1 MKKFIV
7 VMSLAVFGFSFGQE
21 EKTNS
26 KFNFNGSVDAYLRT
40 NLNSPNDEVNMGIL
54 PYAPPSSFVN
64 TPGFSLGMAN
74 LVASYEGERVGF
86 VADLAYGPRAD
97 QAINPNGAQ
106 NNSVINQ
113 MYMYWN
119 VDENTTVT
127 MGRFNTFIG
136 FERISPVD
144 NFNYSMSH
152 AFTFGPR
159 NHNGLMF
166 DFKYENNWGLK
177 VAIMNPME
185 TTDSNNTGDY
195 SVGFQLSNGNLK
207 LGFVHSQ
214 QSRFI
219 DLLAGFDVYENFY
232 MGLNA
237 QFANYKDGELNGR
250 IDDNYTSLS
259 IYPQIT
265 SSKTFS
271 WGMRLEYIGFGD
283 LFDNDD
289 INVLSPTLTAN
300 IQIDDLTIKPEL
312 RLDSSNQDLFINNDA
327 SPTGSL
333 SSFVLGAVYKF

>member
-1 MKKFIV
+1 MKKII
-7 VMSLAVFGFSFGQE
+7 MIMTLAVIGFTFGQE
-21 EKTNS
+21 EQATS
-26 KFNFNGSVDAYLRT
+26 KFNFNGSVDAYWRS
-40 NLNSPNDEVNMGIL
+40 NINSPNDEVNMGIL

-74 LVASYEGERVGF
+74 IVASYEGERVGF

-97 QAINPNGAQ
+97 QAINPNAAQ

-119 VDENTTVT
+119 VNENTTVT

-136 FERISPVD
+136 FERISPVE

-159 NHNGLMF
+159 NHNGLMV
-166 DFKYENNWGLK
+166 DFKYVNNWRLK
-177 VAIMNPME
+177 LAVMNPME
-185 TTDSNNTGDY
+185 TTDFNNTGDY
-195 SVGFQLSNGNLK
+195 SVGFQISNGNLK
-207 LGFVHSQ
+207 LGFLNSQ
-214 QSRFI
+214 KSRFI
-219 DLLAGFDVYENFY
+219 DLTSGFNITENFY

-250 IDDNYTSLS
+250 IDESYKSLS

-265 SSKTFS
+265 SSETFS
-271 WGMRLEYIGFGD
+271 WGMRLEYIHFGD
-283 LFDNDD
+283 FGDD
-289 INVLSPTLTAN
+289 KINVISPTLTAN
-300 IQIDDLTIKPEL
+300 FQIDDLTIKPEL
-312 RLDSSNQDLFINNDA
+312 RLDSSNQDLFINNDV
-327 SPTGSL
+327 SPTGTL

>member
-1 MKKFIV
+1 
-7 VMSLAVFGFSFGQE
+7 
-21 EKTNS
+21 
-26 KFNFNGSVDAYLRT
+26 
-40 NLNSPNDEVNMGIL
+40 
-54 PYAPPSSFVN
+54 
-64 TPGFSLGMAN
+64 MAN

-97 QAINPNGAQ
+97 QAINPNAAQ

-119 VDENTTVT
+119 VNENTTVT

-144 NFNYSMSH
+144 NFNCSMSH

-166 DFKYENNWGLK
+166 DFKYANNWALK
-177 VAIMNPME
+177 LAVMNPME
-185 TTDSNNTGDY
+185 ITDSNTTGDY
-195 SVGFQLSNGNLK
+195 SVGFQISNGNLK

-214 QSRFI
+214 KSRFI
-219 DLLAGFDVYENFY
+219 DLISGFDISENFY

-250 IDDNYTSLS
+250 IDDSYTSLS

-265 SSKTFS
+265 SSETFS
-271 WGMRLEYIGFGD
+271 WGMRLEYISFGD
-283 LFDNDD
+283 FSDD
-289 INVLSPTLTAN
+289 KINVISPTLTAN
-300 IQIDDLTIKPEL
+300 FQIDDLTIKPEL
-312 RLDSSNQDLFINNDA
+312 RLDSSNQDLFINNNV
-327 SPTGSL
+327 SPTGTL